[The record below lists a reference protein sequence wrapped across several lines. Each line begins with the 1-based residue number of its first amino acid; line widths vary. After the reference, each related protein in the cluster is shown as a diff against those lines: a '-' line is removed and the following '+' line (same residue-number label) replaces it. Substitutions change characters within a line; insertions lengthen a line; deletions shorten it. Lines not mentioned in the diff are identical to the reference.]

1 MKLKEIAHS
10 RTGDKGDKIN
20 ISIIPYDEKD
30 FKLIGDK
37 LTEER
42 VKEFFKDICRGE
54 VVRYELRGIKSYN
67 YVLDKSLNGGVSV
80 NHSID
85 RHGKSLGFALLEINL

>member
-1 MKLKEIAHS
+1 MILKEIAHS
-10 RTGDKGDKIN
+10 RTGDKGDKVN

-42 VKEFFKDICRGE
+42 VKQFFNEICKGD
-54 VVRYELRGIKSYN
+54 VKRYELSGIKAYN
-67 YVLDKSLNGGVSV
+67 YVLDKMLNGGVSI
-80 NHSID
+80 NQSLD
-85 RHGKSLGFALLEINL
+85 RHGKSLGSALLEINI